1 MRLLEISTRAGR
13 GERMDA
19 WKLAEVRGNLYGLL
33 LKVDVLA
40 AGGTDM
46 EIIQDRLQEALDYL
60 DDIANV

>member
-1 MRLLEISTRAGR
+1 
-13 GERMDA
+13 MDA
-19 WKLAEVRGNLYGLL
+19 WKLAEIRGNLYGLL

-40 AGGTDM
+40 AGSTDM